1 MTGAALAILFTLAIW
16 WVGTGVVLM
25 LDGLPRRTF
34 RWTLLGASALL
45 AAALGGLAA
54 TRTDTSSAGAY
65 LAFTFA
71 LVVWGWLE
79 ITFLTGFLTGPR
91 KTACPAGCS
100 GWPHFVHAVQAIL
113 WHELAI
119 VVAAVVVVLMTW
131 GQPNPVGGWTVL
143 MLWGMRQSAKLNLFL
158 GVRNLSEEFL
168 PHHLRYLRSY
178 FTQKPLNLLFPFS
191 VTAATVVTACLV
203 QQALAAASGTFE
215 QVAYTL
221 IAALAA
227 LGVLEHWFLIV
238 PLPVTA
244 LWKWGLGSRQS
255 ARGAAGAAEPIRI
268 DPPDDCKRA
277 PIRGKLA

>member
-1 MTGAALAILFTLAIW
+1 MSGAALAILFTLGIW
-16 WVGTGVVLM
+16 WVGTGVVLL

-34 RWTLLGASALL
+34 RWSMLGASALL
-45 AAALGGLAA
+45 VVALAGLAA
-54 TRTDTSSAGAY
+54 TRADATPAGAY
-65 LAFTFA
+65 LAFTCA

-79 ITFLTGFLTGPR
+79 MSFLTGLLTGPR
-91 KTACPAGCS
+91 KTACQAGCS

-119 VVAAVVVVLMTW
+119 LVAAAVVVLLTW

-143 MLWGMRQSAKLNLFL
+143 VLWGMRQSAKLNLFL

-168 PHHLRYLRSY
+168 PDHLGYLRGF
-178 FTQKPLNLLFPFS
+178 FTKKPMNLLFPFS
-191 VTAATVVTACLV
+191 VTTATVVAAGLV
-203 QQALAAASGTFE
+203 MQALAAASGSFE

-221 IAALAA
+221 VSALAA
-227 LGVLEHWFLIV
+227 LGVLEHWFLVV

-244 LWKWGLGSRQS
+244 LWKWGLGSRQA

-268 DPPDDCKRA
+268 DPPDDCQRA
-277 PIRGKLA
+277 KIRGTLA